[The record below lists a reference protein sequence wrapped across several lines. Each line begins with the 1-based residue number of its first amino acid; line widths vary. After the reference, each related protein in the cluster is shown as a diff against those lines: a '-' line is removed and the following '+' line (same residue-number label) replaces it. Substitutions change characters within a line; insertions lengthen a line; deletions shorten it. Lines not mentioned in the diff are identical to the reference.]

1 MDKLNV
7 AQSGL
12 SLLSL
17 QVLLLPCGTENK
29 QNKEKVM
36 QAMLKHYQI
45 NNKKFINI
53 SIKPFW
59 IPSSIKLNA
68 FHYFVLM
75 NSTCSI
81 SKLKTAFCKYRTP
94 PWINLVLLLLV
105 PEEKSNFSTKPVFN
119 PTKQFFKCPKKAYP
133 KNSTTNIIQILTQIR
148 DQNSDILNPAGM
160 ISIYHLICITGNN
173 IMDGIFFRQTLTSAY
188 CIQSDPTT
196 SGASPNH

>member
-45 NNKKFINI
+45 TVITKKSNNV
-53 SIKPFW
+53 SIKPSL
-59 IPSSIKLNA
+59 IPSSIKLKA

-119 PTKQFFKCPKKAYP
+119 PKKQFFKCPKKAYP
-133 KNSTTNIIQILTQIR
+133 KNSTTNIIQI
-148 DQNSDILNPAGM
+148 
-160 ISIYHLICITGNN
+160 
-173 IMDGIFFRQTLTSAY
+173 
-188 CIQSDPTT
+188 
-196 SGASPNH
+196 

>member
-29 QNKEKVM
+29 KTRKKSCRQCSSITKLITK
-36 QAMLKHYQI
+36 KS
-45 NNKKFINI
+45 NNV
-53 SIKPFW
+53 SIKPSL
-59 IPSSIKLNA
+59 IPSSIKLKA

-119 PTKQFFKCPKKAYP
+119 PKKQFFKCPKKAYP
-133 KNSTTNIIQILTQIR
+133 KNSTTNIIQI
-148 DQNSDILNPAGM
+148 
-160 ISIYHLICITGNN
+160 
-173 IMDGIFFRQTLTSAY
+173 
-188 CIQSDPTT
+188 
-196 SGASPNH
+196 

>member
-36 QAMLKHYQI
+36 QAMLKHYRI
-45 NNKKFINI
+45 NNKKLINI

-119 PTKQFFKCPKKAYP
+119 PTKQFLNVLKRHIQKQHHKHH
-133 KNSTTNIIQILTQIR
+133 TNINPNQRPEFGYSEPCR
-148 DQNSDILNPAGM
+148 DDINLSFNM
-160 ISIYHLICITGNN
+160 HY
-173 IMDGIFFRQTLTSAY
+173 R
-188 CIQSDPTT
+188 
-196 SGASPNH
+196 

>member
-36 QAMLKHYQI
+36 QAMLKHYRI
-45 NNKKFINI
+45 NNKKLINI

-68 FHYFVLM
+68 FHYFVFM

-119 PTKQFFKCPKKAYP
+119 PTKQFLNVLKRHIQKQHYKHH
-133 KNSTTNIIQILTQIR
+133 TNINPNQR
-148 DQNSDILNPAGM
+148 PEFGYSEPCKDDINLSFNM
-160 ISIYHLICITGNN
+160 HYK
-173 IMDGIFFRQTLTSAY
+173 
-188 CIQSDPTT
+188 
-196 SGASPNH
+196 